1 MAEKKKHLDP
11 DDFSEETVKKKRK
24 FPKSNLALLI
34 VFAVLQVL
42 LILFAIVYQPKPQD
56 VISDYVITVTPEED
70 GGLIMEY
77 SFVWTALDTDEPLT
91 WINVGVANSHVNY
104 YPSTVSSNIKN
115 ITLVDEE
122 DGYTALR
129 LDLDR
134 AYRGG
139 EVLRFSF
146 TVKQYDVL
154 CKDEHGY
161 FYEIVP
167 GWFNSTPVNHY
178 TFRWATDKAISSTN
192 APAKMG
198 SYYVWEGEMPCGSY
212 VKMNVRYGS
221 TTFADAYAVEHEPFD
236 DSGVY
241 SALWEEKL
249 AIIVLIALFII
260 LLGLAQMYLVDS
272 FVSYRRGRGFLR
284 GYGHHV
290 HVYGYSNPHYV
301 SARNLHNASSG
312 GRGGFSGGGCACAC
326 ACACAGGGRAGC
338 SQKDGVRYKKD

>member
-1 MAEKKKHLDP
+1 MAEKKKHTDP

-42 LILFAIVYQPKPQD
+42 LIVFAVIYQPRPQD

-70 GGLIMEY
+70 GGLLMEY
-77 SFVWTALDTDEPLT
+77 SFVWTALDNDEPLT
-91 WINVGVANSHVNY
+91 WIDIGVANPHLKY
-104 YPSTVSSNIKN
+104 FPSLVSENIKSMA
-115 ITLVDEE
+115 VVE
-122 DGYTALR
+122 DGDYVVLR
-129 LDLDR
+129 LYLDR
-134 AYRGG
+134 AYKGG

-154 CKDEHGY
+154 CKDERGY

-192 APAKMG
+192 APAKMN

-212 VKMNVRYGS
+212 VKMNVHYGS
-221 TTFADAYAVEHEPFD
+221 TTFAGAYAVEYEPFD

-241 SALWEEKL
+241 SELWEDKL
-249 AIIVLIALFII
+249 AIIVLVVLFIV
-260 LLGLAQMYLVDS
+260 LLGLGQMYMVDS